1 MEILGA
7 TAIGLLLLAC
17 PLAMVAMGGIAWLVA
32 RARSEKRELSMGCM
46 SGHGQ
51 SHGAASAEPEGAA
64 LREEVS
70 RLRREVEVLRAQP
83 ATEQR
88 IAAGGG
94 R

>member
-32 RARSEKRELSMGCM
+32 RARGEKRELSMGCM

-51 SHGAASAEPEGAA
+51 SHGAAGAEPEGAA

-70 RLRREVEVLRAQP
+70 RLRREVEVLRAQS

>member
-32 RARSEKRELSMGCM
+32 RARGEKRELSMGCM

-70 RLRREVEVLRAQP
+70 RLRREVEVLRALSG
-83 ATEQR
+83 TEQR

-94 R
+94 Q